1 MDLEEVKK
9 SIGDDSAFI
18 KDSIRARKTVEYLAS
33 KAVKVE
39 PKEPEVKE
47 EATEEAKAEE

>member
-18 KDSIRARKTVEYLAS
+18 KDSIKARKTVEYLAS

-39 PKEPEVKE
+39 PKP
-47 EATEEAKAEE
+47 AEEAKEEEKTEE